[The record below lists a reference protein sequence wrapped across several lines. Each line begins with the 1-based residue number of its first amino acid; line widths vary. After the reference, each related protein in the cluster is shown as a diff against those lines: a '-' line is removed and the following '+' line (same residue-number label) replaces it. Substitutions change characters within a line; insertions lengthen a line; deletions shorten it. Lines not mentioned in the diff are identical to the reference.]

1 MAAVCQHW
9 SLVCVSGRRT
19 GEAPRAYVVLKPS
32 VDASE
37 ATAEKIRSFVAAEVA
52 DFKRLSGGVQFLSAV
67 PKSASGK
74 ILKKDLVAQYSAY
87 VLRGKSHP

>member
-1 MAAVCQHW
+1 M
-9 SLVCVSGRRT
+9 
-19 GEAPRAYVVLKPS
+19 

-52 DFKRLSGGVQFLSAV
+52 DFKRLSGGVQFLSSV

-74 ILKKDLVAQYSAY
+74 ILKKDLREPFWEGHTRRVS
-87 VLRGKSHP
+87 

>member
-1 MAAVCQHW
+1 M
-9 SLVCVSGRRT
+9 SGCRT

-32 VDASE
+32 VDASD

-52 DFKRLSGGVQFLSAV
+52 DYKQLSGGIQFLSAL

-74 ILKKDLVAQYSAY
+74 ILKKDLVAQYSANI
-87 VLRGKSHP
+87 LRGKSRP